1 METKSLRPW
10 IVTIIVAI
18 FAYIAYAMCG
28 SAMPT
33 LAKTTNIG
41 LSTIQKGY
49 QVGNVLIYSMML
61 VAWLMSGL
69 RVWQSDK
76 GNKTSQYGG
85 ILFVCYGVTGL
96 VWQALALIGLF
107 MQRNLV
113 PMPLYITFT
122 IATAVLIG
130 AAVIVLAM
138 YYKHKTMLW
147 LAVCYAALSI
157 LYTPLHLMMLSGAA
171 GSTVIRV
178 AYSLTS
184 SIAEIILIVYLFKW
198 AKRVKES

>member
-1 METKSLRPW
+1 MT
-10 IVTIIVAI
+10 
-18 FAYIAYAMCG
+18 
-28 SAMPT
+28 
-33 LAKTTNIG
+33 
-41 LSTIQKGY
+41 
-49 QVGNVLIYSMML
+49 
-61 VAWLMSGL
+61 
-69 RVWQSDK
+69 DK
-76 GNKTSQYGG
+76 RRSV
-85 ILFVCYGVTGL
+85 LFVFLASVCFSTGGL
-96 VWQALALIGLF
+96 FIKLIPWSALAINGA
-107 MQRNLV
+107 RN
-113 PMPLYITFT
+113 
-122 IATAVLIG
+122 LIG